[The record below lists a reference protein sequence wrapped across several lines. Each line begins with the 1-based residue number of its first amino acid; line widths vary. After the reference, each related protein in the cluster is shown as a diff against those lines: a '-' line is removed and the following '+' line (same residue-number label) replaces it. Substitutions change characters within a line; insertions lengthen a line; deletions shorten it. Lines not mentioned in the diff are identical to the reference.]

1 LLRFDPENFNRKRE
15 NAMRTIRMITAF
27 VLGIVIA
34 GGAFAQL
41 ETRTSA
47 SQGVTVRATPKTL
60 AAGAP
65 VWEFT
70 VVLDTHSAELSDDLT
85 KTTALIGP
93 DGKRIGPI
101 AWEGAAAGGHHREG
115 VLRFEPINPV
125 PATVELQIQRPGE
138 NAPRTFRWELK

>member
-1 LLRFDPENFNRKRE
+1 
-15 NAMRTIRMITAF
+15 MRAIRMISAF
-27 VLGIVIA
+27 VLGIAIA

-47 SQGVTVRATPKTL
+47 SQGVTVKATPKTL

-85 KTTALIGP
+85 KTAALLGP
-93 DGKRIGPI
+93 DGKRIVPI
-101 AWEGAAAGGHHREG
+101 AWESAAAGGRHREG
-115 VLRFEPINPV
+115 VLRFEPISPA
-125 PATVELQIQRPGE
+125 PATVELQIQRLGE
-138 NAPRTFRWELK
+138 TVPRVFRWELK

>member
-1 LLRFDPENFNRKRE
+1 MK
-15 NAMRTIRMITAF
+15 TIRMITAF
-27 VLGIVIA
+27 LLGIVIA
-34 GGAFAQL
+34 GGAFAQF

-47 SQGVTVRATPKTL
+47 SQGVTVKATPKTL

-85 KTTALIGP
+85 KTATLVGP
-93 DGKRIGPI
+93 GGRRFAPI
-101 AWEGAAAGGHHREG
+101 AWKGPAAGGHHREG
-115 VLRFEPINPV
+115 VLQFEPISPV

-138 NAPRTFRWELK
+138 SAPRAFRWDLK